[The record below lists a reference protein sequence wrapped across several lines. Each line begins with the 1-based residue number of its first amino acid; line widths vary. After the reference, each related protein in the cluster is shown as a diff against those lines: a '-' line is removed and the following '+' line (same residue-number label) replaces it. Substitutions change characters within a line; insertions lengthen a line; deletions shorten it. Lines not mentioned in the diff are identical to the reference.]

1 MEHLKIEKNEVEVKG
16 KDGKKEII
24 GEQFYL
30 QGEELSLEQKDNQA
44 MNEVASVQK
53 INEKIEALTKKIR
66 DPRTSD
72 DDRRVF
78 QAEVE
83 TLETE
88 LAEKESVSKAA

>member
-44 MNEVASVQK
+44 MN
-53 INEKIEALTKKIR
+53 
-66 DPRTSD
+66 
-72 DDRRVF
+72 
-78 QAEVE
+78 
-83 TLETE
+83 
-88 LAEKESVSKAA
+88 